1 MDYRSVANDIYKCI
15 GGQENIV
22 SAAHCAT
29 RLRLVIADNAK
40 CSKKELE
47 NIDGVKGVFE
57 ASGQL
62 QIILGTGTVNKVYDE
77 FMTVYQRLIP
87 ALALQY
93 CKDNSFAFEHEGST
107 TSSFD
112 SVKQFY
118 LDVYE
123 ALGNLM
129 IIPVALNNI
138 KYRSDINAMNMLL
151 IYSSNKKN
159 SICSRQREGF
169 RLRIE

>member
-1 MDYRSVANDIYKCI
+1 
-15 GGQENIV
+15 
-22 SAAHCAT
+22 
-29 RLRLVIADNAK
+29 
-40 CSKKELE
+40 
-47 NIDGVKGVFE
+47 
-57 ASGQL
+57 
-62 QIILGTGTVNKVYDE
+62 
-77 FMTVYQRLIP
+77 MTVYQRLIP

-93 CKDNSFAFEHEGST
+93 CKDNSFDFEHEGST

-138 KYRSDINAMNMLL
+138 KYRSDINAMNVQL

>member
-1 MDYRSVANDIYKCI
+1 
-15 GGQENIV
+15 
-22 SAAHCAT
+22 
-29 RLRLVIADNAK
+29 
-40 CSKKELE
+40 
-47 NIDGVKGVFE
+47 
-57 ASGQL
+57 
-62 QIILGTGTVNKVYDE
+62 
-77 FMTVYQRLIP
+77 MTVYQRLIP

-93 CKDNSFAFEHEGST
+93 CIDNSFDFEHEGST

-138 KYRSDINAMNMLL
+138 KYRSDINAMNVQL